1 MSDEQ
6 EIRALITRWA
16 AAVHEGDLEATLADH
31 TSDIVMFDVPP
42 PEDGIRGIDAYRQA
56 WPPFFEFQKSGASF
70 EIVELQVSAGD
81 SVAYAFA
88 LLRCGTPKELAA
100 HPDKRLRLT
109 LGLRKHNGKWS
120 VAHEHHSFTID
131 S

>member
-1 MSDEQ
+1 MNDEQ

-16 AAVHEGDLEATLADH
+16 TAVHEGDLAATLSDH
-31 TSDIVMFDVPP
+31 ASDILMFDVPP
-42 PEDGIRGIDAYRQA
+42 PEDGIRGIEAYREV

-70 EIVELQVSAGD
+70 EIVELQVSAGG

-88 LLRCGTPKELAA
+88 LLRCGTPKELAE

-109 LGLRKHNGKWS
+109 LGLRKSNGKWS
-120 VAHEHHSFTID
+120 IAHEHHSFTLD

>member
-1 MSDEQ
+1 MNDEQ
-6 EIRALITRWA
+6 AIRALITRWA
-16 AAVHEGDLEATLADH
+16 TAVHEGDLAATLSDH
-31 TSDIVMFDVPP
+31 ASDIVMFDVPP
-42 PEDGIRGIDAYRQA
+42 PEDGIRGIKAYREV

-70 EIVELQVSAGD
+70 EIVELQVSAGG

-88 LLRCGTPKELAA
+88 LLRCGTPKELAE

-109 LGLRKHNGKWS
+109 LGLRKSNGKWS
-120 VAHEHHSFTID
+120 IAHEHHSFTLD